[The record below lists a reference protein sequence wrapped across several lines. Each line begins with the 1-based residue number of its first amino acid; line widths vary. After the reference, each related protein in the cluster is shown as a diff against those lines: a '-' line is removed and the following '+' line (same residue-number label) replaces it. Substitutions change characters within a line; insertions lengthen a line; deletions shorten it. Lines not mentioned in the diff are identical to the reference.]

1 VFQHA
6 ATQQAIGSDA
16 VPTGAQGSGMASGE
30 APANPFD
37 QLWVIEEV
45 IDRLE

>member
-1 VFQHA
+1 
-6 ATQQAIGSDA
+6 
-16 VPTGAQGSGMASGE
+16 MASGE